1 MCSDCDCVYNSVVR
15 LIFDIL
21 VASWVHNVD
30 DPNCPEIAEEHKHP
44 HDEDSDC
51 ESVADEENG
60 LILEFFADR
69 DRSND
74 EPGIGENHGPPS
86 QMKILGS

>member
-1 MCSDCDCVYNSVVR
+1 MCSDCGCVYSSFVR

-21 VASWVHNVD
+21 VASRVHNVD
-30 DPNCPEIAEEHKHP
+30 DPNSPEIAEEHKHP
-44 HDEDSDC
+44 HDDNGDC

-74 EPGIGENHGPPS
+74 ESGIGEDHGPPS
-86 QMKILGS
+86 EMEVLRS